1 MPSLCHSHVNRY
13 AIFFYTA
20 ATVPQAVPGAIAAL
34 AATVVGL
41 SAVTLSSDLEAI
53 MLKGTTTTPY
63 WIQIGL
69 IAGYVASLFALYTNA
84 PKPKSK

>member
-34 AATVVGL
+34 AATVIGL
-41 SAVTLSSDLEAI
+41 SVVILSDDLKSA
-53 MLKGTTTTPY
+53 TTTPY
-63 WIQIGL
+63 WIQLGL
-69 IAGYVASLFALYTNA
+69 IAVYAASLLALYTNA
-84 PKPKSK
+84 PKPKSN